1 MSDSISAYYARLD
14 EYHALCIKY
23 KELPSGDVG
32 GSQHQKLEALEA
44 GFKTA
49 EEHREHLKKQSAIN
63 AERFRVESEV
73 FRRRRVEGRKW
84 IEKRLK
90 ALGVRYSIEG
100 PLEGH
105 GISIHFLDCDRI
117 GRKGKS

>member
-1 MSDSISAYYARLD
+1 MSDSISAYHDRLD

-32 GSQHQKLEALEA
+32 GSQHQKLEAFEA

-63 AERFRVESEV
+63 AERFREV

-117 GRKGKS
+117 GRKEKS